1 MIIAAGSLIPAAGR
15 IDSAALLPVVR
26 RPRILD
32 ARHVLPLDQWR
43 AAGWTAC
50 WLGSARP
57 AGGPAGR
64 RPGRSTPACGDA
76 AYRLNR
82 K

>member
-1 MIIAAGSLIPAAGR
+1 MIIASGSLIPAAGR

-50 WLGSARP
+50 SLGSARP
-57 AGGPAGR
+57 ALAAR
-64 RPGRSTPACGDA
+64 PACGPGA
-76 AYRLNR
+76 ARPRAGTLR
-82 K
+82 IA